1 MPRSIREWPL
11 SMSSAEKTEKSKNF
25 LPAGIR
31 QGVCYTYLLA
41 CADGSLYCGWTND
54 LERRLTAHNRGTGG
68 RYTRTRRPVSLAYAE
83 PFGTKEEAMRR
94 EWEIKQM
101 SRAEKLRLISSGTS
115 SDPEGGEDGTEEK
128 DAEKTETDGKEER

>member
-1 MPRSIREWPL
+1 
-11 SMSSAEKTEKSKNF
+11 MSSAEKTEKSINF

-54 LERRLTAHNRGTGG
+54 LERRLQAHNRGTGG
-68 RYTRTRRPVSLAYAE
+68 RYTRTRRPVALAYAE

-94 EWEIKQM
+94 EWEIKQL
-101 SRAEKLRLISSGTS
+101 SRAEKLRLISSGRGS
-115 SDPEGGEDGTEEK
+115 GMRADSDTGAGGSGSG
-128 DAEKTETDGKEER
+128 KTETDGKEER